1 MDRVFFCFNQVGVK
15 QTIYLNI
22 YFDMLGLVTCFIF
35 GGLNMFEH
43 HRWVYNVTGCC
54 PDVPEGM
61 YQDLF
66 PVSSIPC
73 KWAMKWAN
81 HPTKCGI
88 FRYVHVWRRESI
100 LYHIY
105 PYIYNYIWRHE
116 HSSTCETMLPC
127 YRPCYLGA
135 LCCIDLVGWCLTR
148 GILLAMGPGPS
159 VIAGSQNT
167 LWQIC

>member
-1 MDRVFFCFNQVGVK
+1 MFHLWG
-15 QTIYLNI
+15 LNI
-22 YFDMLGLVTCFIF
+22 IGEHIMLQGAALMCPRECIKTYSRCPQSWLAGKPLHNEQWNGTIIQ
-35 GGLNMFEH
+35 LNAGFSAMFMYDDE
-43 HRWVYNVTGCC
+43 RVYYT
-54 PDVPEGM
+54 
-61 YQDLF
+61 
-66 PVSSIPC
+66 
-73 KWAMKWAN
+73 
-81 HPTKCGI
+81 
-88 FRYVHVWRRESI
+88 RYI
-100 LYHIY
+100 
-105 PYIYNYIWRHE
+105 YIYNYIIVYWRHE